1 MNIYQQST
9 TESESEVDFSVI
21 YKNGDPRRS
30 IPNLEGASVFQ
41 IGAKQ
46 RIFLDN
52 RSTSLDKIK
61 QVSQIMNLKA
71 NKELYDLT
79 LGLDVK
85 DQQIDLV
92 KGIEEHNFFSF
103 NMIQG
108 FWFEKELY
116 FKQYLYP
123 YLNNHLKATDKIGLV
138 TDLFHVFMKSLSNDE
153 SWFNYRY
160 QGTDYT
166 IVFRN
171 IKIIHCWLAW
181 GALCFCTCWC

>member
-108 FWFEKELY
+108 F
-116 FKQYLYP
+116 
-123 YLNNHLKATDKIGLV
+123 
-138 TDLFHVFMKSLSNDE
+138 
-153 SWFNYRY
+153 
-160 QGTDYT
+160 
-166 IVFRN
+166 
-171 IKIIHCWLAW
+171 
-181 GALCFCTCWC
+181 